1 MQNCFIQ
8 PSRSSDLSNRGS
20 IMNIIVGYT
29 LSALTAIAGLIVLTG
44 YFLPDSVPMQLRLS
58 FGIVL
63 LLLSVYRAL
72 TTWFN
77 ARQHR
82 RSGNE

>member
-1 MQNCFIQ
+1 MY
-8 PSRSSDLSNRGS
+8 S
-20 IMNIIVGYT
+20 IFGYT
-29 LSALTAIAGLIVLTG
+29 LSALTAVAGLVVLTG
-44 YFLPDSVPMQLRLS
+44 VLLPPTVPMQLRLT

-72 TTWFN
+72 TTWLKGK
-77 ARQHR
+77 QHR